1 MIPSFV
7 QKFRCLF
14 IITIDVGILGQ
25 CLEHRGGKIPIFVQH
40 DSHWQH
46 NVFEFKVELEAPLP
60 LCIAKEGGMAHAA
73 SIAKCTSL
81 HDGQLP

>member
-1 MIPSFV
+1 MADNTL
-7 QKFRCLF
+7 KYLNFR
-14 IITIDVGILGQ
+14 
-25 CLEHRGGKIPIFVQH
+25 
-40 DSHWQH
+40 

-60 LCIAKEGGMAHAA
+60 LGIAKEGGMAHAA

>member
-1 MIPSFV
+1 MMCDLTGSSMIHHVRISRIWPITDNTL
-7 QKFRCLF
+7 KYLNFR
-14 IITIDVGILGQ
+14 
-25 CLEHRGGKIPIFVQH
+25 
-40 DSHWQH
+40 

-73 SIAKCTSL
+73 SIAKWTSL